1 MPHPASPA
9 LDFNLGETA
18 DAIRETTARFAAD
31 RIAPLA
37 ARIDAANSFPR
48 ELWPQMGELGL
59 HGITVEEHCDAG
71 QTTRFDVAGTILM
84 ASESAAKVSLEAIQ
98 ALGGGYT
105 KDHPVERC
113 VRDAKVYVLVQG
125 DDAEIDQVLDR
136 LKHASTFVRQQVAMN
151 LELRHVPHL
160 HFVRDTAEEN
170 AARVGELLSEI
181 EISPENETENET
193 EGEGN

>member
-1 MPHPASPA
+1 MRRPERFADSLQEVIAEVVGYELDDPA
-9 LDFNLGETA
+9 LETV
-18 DAIRETTARFAAD
+18 
-31 RIAPLA
+31 
-37 ARIDAANSFPR
+37 
-48 ELWPQMGELGL
+48 
-59 HGITVEEHCDAG
+59 TV
-71 QTTRFDVAGTILM
+71 TDVEVAQDL
-84 ASESAAKVSLEAIQ
+84 
-98 ALGGGYT
+98 
-105 KDHPVERC
+105 
-113 VRDAKVYVLVQG
+113 RDAKVYVLVQG

-181 EISPENETENET
+181 DISPENETENET